1 MVGPAESKLV
11 STGKIK
17 GLVLGAFGEA
27 SEGLH
32 DLADQLAE
40 SRVAVQVP
48 NREKSTGKFRFQKAE
63 KGVVV
68 GQIRR
73 VLSVSILK
81 ANARH
86 RIDSV
91 WQVGPEGRAASA
103 RRQKAEAA
111 GRSLERGFRRQLAA
125 ERGRRSHFGALG
137 GGR

>member
-1 MVGPAESKLV
+1 M
-11 STGKIK
+11 
-17 GLVLGAFGEA
+17 
-27 SEGLH
+27 
-32 DLADQLAE
+32 
-40 SRVAVQVP
+40 P

>member
-1 MVGPAESKLV
+1 M
-11 STGKIK
+11 
-17 GLVLGAFGEA
+17 
-27 SEGLH
+27 
-32 DLADQLAE
+32 
-40 SRVAVQVP
+40 
-48 NREKSTGKFRFQKAE
+48 
-63 KGVVV
+63 

-73 VLSVSILK
+73 VLSVATLK

-91 WQVGPEGRAASA
+91 WQVGPESGPEGRAASA
-103 RRQKAEAA
+103 RQQKAEAA